1 MHFGCITYNIL
12 AFPTNLTSIESQA
25 FTDLP
30 NVGGIR
36 IPATVTSIANDA
48 FDEGIEIIAPAGS
61 YAITWAQNHGFEY
74 LEE

>member
-12 AFPTNLTSIESQA
+12 AFPTNLTSIASQA

-48 FDEGIEIIAPAGS
+48 FDEGIEIIAPCRELCDHLGTKPRVRVS
-61 YAITWAQNHGFEY
+61 
-74 LEE
+74 

>member
-1 MHFGCITYNIL
+1 M
-12 AFPTNLTSIESQA
+12 
-25 FTDLP
+25 
-30 NVGGIR
+30 GGIR